1 VDDACE
7 LALECL
13 DALGD
18 DLIRVKTTDCFD
30 IVKEAR
36 WNCIIVEGFIGIGR
50 PAVEIDAVFVL
61 GPRDCMLEVS

>member
-1 VDDACE
+1 M
-7 LALECL
+7 
-13 DALGD
+13 GD

-36 WNCIIVEGFIGIGR
+36 WNCIIVEGFVGIGR
-50 PAVEIDAVFVL
+50 PAVEIDAIFVL